1 VVDNDRLCVE
11 LLGDVLSQE
20 GYAVTKAFDGME
32 AMEALQ
38 QELPDMVFLDLVMP
52 KIDGDRVFHYIRS
65 HPRTC
70 HVPIV
75 IVSGTLVED
84 ARDALSM
91 KADAYIAKGRRED
104 FERNIR
110 TVLSRLEAGAPDA
123 GREILGLENLV
134 PRHKVKE
141 LLAVRRFSQTV
152 LRTIVEGVAEVDGRQ
167 RVLFVNRACL
177 EMVGRP
183 ELDLIGIQVADLLT
197 AEHRGSLEAA
207 IASFLT
213 APDGAAEAVTLQYRD
228 RVLCITCAWIAPGDA
243 TQGFFVILRDVTDLA
258 RKIEE
263 LSELNARLQA
273 MDRMRSELL
282 TMVSHDLHTPLT
294 AIKGSLEVLLHEAV
308 GVELSRELLGIA
320 QKNADRLFRMVSDI
334 LDLARIEA
342 GRFKGRRERF
352 DVAASLR
359 GVIDRLRQIAQD
371 KEISMTLAAPG
382 DAITVSADGVRMEQ
396 VFTNLLGNALKFT
409 PRGGRIWVAA
419 EDLGSE
425 VLVTV
430 ADSGVGIPAEHLD
443 RVFDRFYR
451 VPLPAGSAVEGT
463 GLGLSI
469 CKAVVEEHGG
479 RIWAESQIG
488 RGSRFFVAI
497 PKHPELHGPPP
508 AAGEVG

>member
-1 VVDNDRLCVE
+1 
-11 LLGDVLSQE
+11 
-20 GYAVTKAFDGME
+20 
-32 AMEALQ
+32 
-38 QELPDMVFLDLVMP
+38 
-52 KIDGDRVFHYIRS
+52 
-65 HPRTC
+65 
-70 HVPIV
+70 
-75 IVSGTLVED
+75 
-84 ARDALSM
+84 
-91 KADAYIAKGRRED
+91 
-104 FERNIR
+104 
-110 TVLSRLEAGAPDA
+110 
-123 GREILGLENLV
+123 
-134 PRHKVKE
+134 
-141 LLAVRRFSQTV
+141 
-152 LRTIVEGVAEVDGRQ
+152 VEGIAEVDHRQ

-183 ELDLIGIQVADLLT
+183 ELDLIGMQVADLLT
-197 AEHRGSLEAA
+197 AEHRGTLEAA
-207 IASFLT
+207 IANFM
-213 APDGAAEAVTLQYRD
+213 AVPDAAVEPMTLRYRG
-228 RVLCITCAWIAPGDA
+228 RVLRITCAWIVPGDA
-243 TQGFFVILRDVTDLA
+243 TQGFFMILRDVTDLA

-273 MDRMRSELL
+273 MDRMRAELL

-294 AIKGSLEVLLHEAV
+294 AIKGSLEVLLHETV

-352 DVAASLR
+352 DVVISLR
-359 GVIDRLRQIAQD
+359 GVIDRLHQIAQD
-371 KEISMTLAAPG
+371 KGISVTLAAPG
-382 DAITVSADGVRMEQ
+382 DAMSVSADGVRMEQ

-409 PRGGRIWVAA
+409 PRGGQIWVAA

-488 RGSRFFVAI
+488 HGSKFFVAI
-497 PKHPELHGPPP
+497 PKHAEVDGAPPM
-508 AAGEVG
+508 AGAGG